1 MDKKSIAGIVI
12 VALIFLGFT
21 FYNSH
26 QQKKYQEQ
34 LMAYN
39 AEQARIQAEQDSLLA
54 LNAPLPTADS
64 AAIAAAGE
72 RLSGDSLQAQRR
84 IMQFGELLA
93 AAQQAEAEEFTVEN
107 EVLKIDFSTRGGQV
121 KDVTLKDYT
130 KYAPRDERNQP
141 VRLFDPATANFALT
155 FYVKNGHN
163 NVLVNTAD
171 YTFNLVSMEKDADG
185 AQRIT
190 MDLPVAR
197 DAVLRYE
204 YVVYNI
210 QSPARDYLVDLNVY
224 LKNMAPQMASQT
236 TVGIDWSN
244 RSYQN
249 EKGFQNENTY
259 TTIYY
264 RAPGESSA
272 DDLGM
277 SDGEKQKTVSSS
289 LNWVAFKQQFFSS
302 VMIAP
307 ENFSYADMKFTTA
320 EKGSG
325 YIKDFSAKLT
335 VPYTAQ
341 TDHYNFAF
349 YFGPNKYA
357 ILKHVATTE
366 GDDELHLER
375 LIPLGWGIF
384 GWVNRW
390 FVIPVFDFLRQFIP
404 SFGLIILIL
413 AVLVKV
419 IISPLTY
426 KSYISTAKMRVI
438 KPEVD
443 ELAKK
448 YPRQEDAM
456 KRQQATMEL
465 YKKAG
470 INPMGGCIPLL
481 IQMPIIIAMFRF
493 FPASIELR
501 GQHFLW
507 ADDLSSY
514 DSVLSLPFNIPF
526 YGDHVSLFALLMTVA
541 LFAFSYIN
549 YQQTASSQPQMAGMK
564 FMMVYLMPV
573 MMLLWFNSY
582 SSGLTYYYFLAN
594 ILTIGQTLVIRRMID
609 EGHTVAIHGYS
620 HDYASIYK
628 SDEAF
633 MQNVYRL
640 RDRLRADFGYEATII
655 RFPGGSSN
663 TVSRQYS
670 VGIMS
675 RLAQRVQNEGFTYFD
690 WNVSS
695 GDAAGTPA
703 SSGRIYSAVTSALRH
718 GRSNVVLMHDAGTKS
733 TTADAL
739 PDIIQYCL
747 ANGYSI
753 QAITPATKPVH
764 HGIAN

>member
-236 TVGIDWSN
+236 TIGIDWSN

-272 DDLGM
+272 DDLGI

-573 MMLLWFNSY
+573 MMLLWFNS
-582 SSGLTYYYFLAN
+582 
-594 ILTIGQTLVIRRMID
+594 
-609 EGHTVAIHGYS
+609 
-620 HDYASIYK
+620 
-628 SDEAF
+628 
-633 MQNVYRL
+633 
-640 RDRLRADFGYEATII
+640 
-655 RFPGGSSN
+655 
-663 TVSRQYS
+663 
-670 VGIMS
+670 
-675 RLAQRVQNEGFTYFD
+675 
-690 WNVSS
+690 
-695 GDAAGTPA
+695 
-703 SSGRIYSAVTSALRH
+703 
-718 GRSNVVLMHDAGTKS
+718 
-733 TTADAL
+733 
-739 PDIIQYCL
+739 
-747 ANGYSI
+747 
-753 QAITPATKPVH
+753 
-764 HGIAN
+764 

>member
-1 MDKKSIAGIVI
+1 MDKKSIIGIAV
-12 VALIFLGFT
+12 VAVLFLGFAY
-21 FYNSH
+21 FNSQ
-26 QQKKYQEQ
+26 QQKEYLEQ
-34 LMAYN
+34 KAAYE
-39 AEQARIQAEQDSLLA
+39 AYVDSVAAAARAAAPVADSLASGNGVQAEV
-54 LNAPLPTADS
+54 
-64 AAIAAAGE
+64 AAAE
-72 RLSGDSLQAQRR
+72 
-84 IMQFGELLA
+84 A
-93 AAQQAEAEEFTVEN
+93 AAAVRERQVETLGESLTAAREAEAEEFIVEN
-107 EVLKIDFSTRGGQV
+107 DVMAVLFSTRGGQI
-121 KDVTLKDYT
+121 KGVTLKDYT
-130 KYAPRDERNQP
+130 QYGPRGKRDRKIEMM
-141 VRLFDPATANFALT
+141 DPATARFGLS
-155 FYVKNGHN
+155 FYLKNGLK
-163 NVLVNTAD
+163 NVPVNTLD
-171 YTFNLVSMEKDADG
+171 YVFTARPVVGEADG
-185 AQRIT
+185 AKSVVMR
-190 MDLPVAR
+190 LPVAEG
-197 DAVLRYE
+197 AYLEYRYLIYDTE
-204 YVVYNI
+204 A
-210 QSPARDYLVDLNVY
+210 PERDYLVDFDVRLV
-224 LKNMAPQMASQT
+224 NMAPEMANQT
-236 TVGIDWSN
+236 QIQIDWAN
-244 RSYQN
+244 TTFQN
-249 EKGFQNENTY
+249 EKGFQNENMY
-259 TTIYY
+259 TTLSY
-264 RAPGESSA
+264 RFPDETSIEE
-272 DDLGM
+272 LGM
-277 SDGEKQKTVSSS
+277 SEGAKSKNISTQV
-289 LNWVAFKQQFFSS
+289 NWVAFKQQFFSS

-609 EGHTVAIHGYS
+609 DEKIH
-620 HDYASIYK
+620 AVMQANAAKNKNRKK
-628 SDEAF
+628 SKF
-633 MQNVYRL
+633 QL
-640 RDRLRADFGYEATII
+640 RYEELLRQQEE
-655 RFPGGSSN
+655 
-663 TVSRQYS
+663 
-670 VGIMS
+670 
-675 RLAQRVQNEGFTYFD
+675 AQRN
-690 WNVSS
+690 
-695 GDAAGTPA
+695 A
-703 SSGRIYSAVTSALRH
+703 SRR
-718 GRSNVVLMHDAGTKS
+718 K
-733 TTADAL
+733 
-739 PDIIQYCL
+739 
-747 ANGYSI
+747 
-753 QAITPATKPVH
+753 
-764 HGIAN
+764 